1 MKLNDY
7 LKIIAISDAIEIAEQ
22 ALESVEPGVTKHIE
36 EEVIKQ

>member
-7 LKIIAISDAIEIAEQ
+7 LKIIAISVIEIAEQ